1 MPAHTAPLAS
11 AYPVAPASNPPA
23 TVGLP
28 NGVKGVPYCV
38 PRQAHR
44 PFSLLLACNTVLSHQ
59 LSSWCNNYYP
69 RCLALRRQR
78 SKHPSPHSHGN
89 PLGYLGRGPRV
100 VEPADRGDCRCN
112 IPHAANCQGPLPGRW
127 EAGKPQGPTPAG
139 LRVAT
144 HPEPPGPSNQGIEI
158 RGPAR
163 LTARGPPRVPVL
175 QDP

>member
-1 MPAHTAPLAS
+1 M
-11 AYPVAPASNPPA
+11 PA

-44 PFSLLLACNTVLSHQ
+44 PFLLLLACNTVLSHQ

-89 PLGYLGRGPRV
+89 PLGNLGSGPRV

-112 IPHAANCQGPLPGRW
+112 IPHAANCQGPLPGCW
-127 EAGKPQGPTPAG
+127 EAGKPQGPTLAG

-163 LTARGPPRVPVL
+163 LTARGPPRVTVL